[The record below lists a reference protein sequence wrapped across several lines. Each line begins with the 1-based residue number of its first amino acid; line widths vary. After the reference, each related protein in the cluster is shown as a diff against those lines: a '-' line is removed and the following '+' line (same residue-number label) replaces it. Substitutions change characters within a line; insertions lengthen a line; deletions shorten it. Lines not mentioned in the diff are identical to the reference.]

1 MQPQWLKLIVH
12 KMNHQKGFE
21 PLTKMMTT
29 PNTIMIISKK
39 ATFELKNCNY
49 KKKFL
54 QNIQNAY

>member
-1 MQPQWLKLIVH
+1 
-12 KMNHQKGFE
+12 MNHQKGFE

-29 PNTIMIISKK
+29 PNTIMIMSKK
-39 ATFELKNCNY
+39 ATFELKNCNN